1 VAVSLFRSVVQVF
14 SVRVV
19 GAVVQ
24 FLGFAA
30 FARALGASTFGM
42 FLLYNALLGVL
53 NAGADLG
60 IGNAVQKRISERPGP
75 TEARELFT
83 TAALMKLATTL
94 VAAGLVI
101 QFRDLI
107 NAYIGSEVAWLL
119 APVLAIQQIGW
130 LVSNTLHGELS
141 IRTAQ
146 YLELVRR
153 ILFIGVGYLLIY
165 LGYGVLGVII
175 GLASGWITLG
185 VVGFWFCSAEIGRP
199 SVSATRSLVRFSK
212 YDFIPST
219 LRDSA
224 YSWIDVVVI
233 GFFLTQAHVAAYEM
247 AWRVSGVVVLLSY
260 AIGLNMFPQVSDW
273 STNDAL
279 ERAERVVPEAITGSI
294 LFVIPA
300 IVGAWFLGNDILRLV
315 FGPEFTIA
323 TAALIV
329 LLVGKLFEAT
339 NNVYAPVLQGLDR
352 PELLARSAVVFL
364 ILNVVLNVVLIQFF
378 GLVGAALATSAALA
392 VYVGLNSRYVSRFLD
407 FRSPSRETA
416 ALTLGALIMGI
427 PLWVTRNAI
436 TIDTLPRLALVI
448 SIGGVV
454 YFSVLSLTPRFRQRF
469 KNAITR

>member
-1 VAVSLFRSVVQVF
+1 MSLFRTVVQVF

-30 FARALGASTFGM
+30 FARALGASTFGV

-60 IGNAVQKRISERPGP
+60 IGNAVQKRISERPGT

-83 TAALMKLATTL
+83 SAIVMKIATTL

-101 QFRDLI
+101 QFRGTI
-107 NAYIGSEVAWLL
+107 NAYIGAEIAWLL

-130 LVSNTLHGELS
+130 VVSNTLHGELS

-146 YLELVRR
+146 YLELVKRL
-153 ILFIGVGYLLIY
+153 LFFGVGYLLVH
-165 LGYGVLGVII
+165 LGYGVLGVIV
-175 GLASGWITLG
+175 GLVFGWITLG
-185 VVGFWFCSAEIGRP
+185 VVGFSFCSVGIGRP
-199 SVSATRSLVRFSK
+199 SASATRSLVRFSK

-233 GFFLTQAHVAAYEM
+233 GFFLTQAHVAAYET

-260 AIGLNMFPQVSDW
+260 SIALNMFPQVSDW

-279 ERAERVVPEAITGSI
+279 ERAERVVPEAITASI

-300 IVGAWFLGNDILRLV
+300 IVGAWFLGRNILRLV

-323 TAALIV
+323 ATALIV

-352 PELLARSAVVFL
+352 PELLARSAIVFL
-364 ILNVVLNVVLIQFF
+364 LLNVVLNFVLIRFF
-378 GLVGAALATSAALA
+378 GLVGAAAATSTALA
-392 VYVGLNSRYVSRFLD
+392 AYVGLNSQYVSQSLD
-407 FRSPSRETA
+407 FRSPNREIA
-416 ALTLGALIMGI
+416 VLVLGALIMGV
-427 PLWVTRNAI
+427 PLWVTRNVVA
-436 TIDTLPRLALVI
+436 IDTLPKLASVI
-448 SIGGVV
+448 SIGAVV
-454 YFSVLSLTPRFRQRF
+454 YFVALSLAPGFRQRF
-469 KNAITR
+469 KNAIAR